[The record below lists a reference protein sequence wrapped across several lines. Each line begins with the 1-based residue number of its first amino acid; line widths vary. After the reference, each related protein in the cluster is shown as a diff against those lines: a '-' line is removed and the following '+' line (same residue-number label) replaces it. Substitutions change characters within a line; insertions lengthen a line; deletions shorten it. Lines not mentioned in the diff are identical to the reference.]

1 MTKPD
6 MTTVDELAA
15 AVETAGPDALPID
28 VLSDWY
34 EKLIEARAATEQA
47 KADEKEANAV
57 IKAHL
62 AERGVKIGLINGV
75 PVVEMKTGPRRSAPS
90 LEKFDAMTVELADT
104 VAGLFESLL
113 IKLGVPALGTTSK
126 ISAAMRKPIRAVLDS
141 FIGHGEV
148 TTLETKKF
156 LPKS

>member
-34 EKLIEARAATEQA
+34 EKLIEARAAKESA
-47 KADEKEANAV
+47 AAEEKEANSY
-57 IKAHL
+57 I
-62 AERGVKIGLINGV
+62 RGYLSEHGASIGLIDGQ
-75 PVVEMKTGPRRSAPS
+75 PVIEMSTKSRRSAPA
-90 LEKFDAMTVELADT
+90 LAEFDTITVHLADA
-104 VAGLFESLL
+104 VAGLFEGLL
-113 IKLGVPALGTTSK
+113 VKLGVPALGSTSK
-126 ISAAMRKPIRAVLDS
+126 ISTAMRKPIRAVLDS
-141 FIGHGEV
+141 FVKSGEV